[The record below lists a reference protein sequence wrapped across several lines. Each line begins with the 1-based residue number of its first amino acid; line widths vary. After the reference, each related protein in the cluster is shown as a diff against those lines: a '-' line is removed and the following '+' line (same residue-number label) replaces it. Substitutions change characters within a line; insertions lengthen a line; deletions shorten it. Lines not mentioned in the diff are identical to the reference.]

1 MLVWIAER
9 EQTYQREAMVNPRRF
24 YRRLLR
30 INDKSKKIM
39 KWLTLPEIKQQLRIE
54 ADYTDEDALLTRYGN
69 SAEAVVLNITGRTYD
84 ELKAMNPAGEDEIPA
99 DIWEATVLM
108 VTMSYEHRSAVSM
121 QNLYSNPAFDLK
133 IKPYIRL
140 ATKEESV

>member
-1 MLVWIAER
+1 MVCPS
-9 EQTYQREAMVNPRRF
+9 VNPRRF

-39 KWLTLPEIKQQLRIE
+39 KWLTLQEIKQQLRIE

-69 SAEAVVLNITGRTYD
+69 SAEAVVLNITGRTYE
-84 ELKAMNPAGEDEIPA
+84 ELVAMNPSGEDAIPA
-99 DIWEATVLM
+99 DIWEATALL

-121 QNLYSNPAFDLK
+121 QNLYSNPAFDMK
-133 IKPYIRL
+133 IRHYVRL

>member
-1 MLVWIAER
+1 
-9 EQTYQREAMVNPRRF
+9 
-24 YRRLLR
+24 
-30 INDKSKKIM
+30 M

-108 VTMSYEHRSAVSM
+108 VSMSYEHRSAVSM
-121 QNLYSNPAFDLK
+121 QNLYSNPAFDMK